1 MQRKYPN
8 EPEVLYYLM
17 HDLYAVDRLTNSEEV
32 IDIAGRLLE
41 KGPTEY
47 RFSAIQ
53 MLAFTHCALGNQEKA
68 VEYAKMVPCNR
79 DLLSTVLQGK
89 ELVEHCRRYFFEVGG
104 TMVRISH
111 NMMQCP
117 EAGYTAEERHS
128 IRKAL
133 YNFFRIIFPD
143 GDFGFWEC
151 RLGTLCRDMA
161 LSSAEMGKTDQAF
174 AELDEMCSH
183 MEKYDRFVS
192 IDHTSPL
199 VRGLHYE
206 KRMSGNSDERSMA
219 YGFLCSLEENP
230 RFECLRGDARLQS
243 IKNRLQVLG

>member
-1 MQRKYPN
+1 MELKIAENLKRLRRERGNTQDDLANHLSISVQAVSKWERGDGFPDITLLPFIAAFYDVTVDEILGCHALRKREELEAFKEKEHQLIHQGKRKEGLALCREMQRKYPN

-104 TMVRISH
+104 TMVRLSH

-133 YNFFRIIFPD
+133 YNFFRIIFP
-143 GDFGFWEC
+143 
-151 RLGTLCRDMA
+151 
-161 LSSAEMGKTDQAF
+161 
-174 AELDEMCSH
+174 
-183 MEKYDRFVS
+183 
-192 IDHTSPL
+192 
-199 VRGLHYE
+199 
-206 KRMSGNSDERSMA
+206 
-219 YGFLCSLEENP
+219 
-230 RFECLRGDARLQS
+230 
-243 IKNRLQVLG
+243 